1 VPWVRFDD
9 QYPINRKVTRLS
21 DAAYRLHNSAIFWC
35 ARNLTDGVVPEEDLE
50 DVCAQVR
57 TPRKFVTE
65 FLKRGLWH
73 EIGAKCHS
81 EECPSNPRNAVTD
94 AVSDAVSNGVTGW
107 VVHDYL
113 EYQPSRQKVKE
124 QREKGAA
131 RQRRFRERAL
141 TPSQQSHDNDLTE
154 AEPGAHGKADLGE
167 ESQVRGISN
176 GVTSPYNAVTN
187 GASHGVSNETPSRPV
202 PSRSSGG
209 SPSRHLQVGDARAKP
224 DEDED
229 LDKVND
235 QLEGRVIELLV
246 ELTGRTVDRAW
257 ASKIRR
263 QILDGRPDV
272 KNPLRYVSSAV
283 RGDPTRY
290 LPAADPGTEL
300 GAEVISAVR
309 ENDWETSAETA
320 RRRAAEA
327 RAALKGKT

>member
-9 QYPINRKVTRLS
+9 QFSIHRKVTGLS
-21 DAAYRLHNSAIFWC
+21 DAAFRLHVSAIFWC

-50 DVCAQVR
+50 VVCARVR
-57 TPRKFVTE
+57 TPQRFVAE
-65 FLKRGLWH
+65 LLKRGAWH
-73 EIGAKCHS
+73 EIGTECHS
-81 EECPSNPRNAVTD
+81 EDCPAHPDND
-94 AVSDAVSNGVTGW
+94 ATNGVTDGW
-107 VVHDYL
+107 VIHDYL
-113 EYQPSRQKVKE
+113 EFQYSKE
-124 QREKGAA
+124 RVMREREGNAA
-131 RQRRFRERAL
+131 RQKKWRD
-141 TPSQQSHDNDLTE
+141 QQKRKGNGVTDPDN
-154 AEPGAHGKADLGE
+154 A
-167 ESQVRGISN
+167 SSN
-176 GVTSPYNAVTN
+176 GV
-187 GASHGVSNETPSRPV
+187 SHSVSNETPSRPV

-235 QLEGRVIELLV
+235 QIEGRVIELLV

-283 RGDPTRY
+283 RGDPARY

-300 GAEVISAVR
+300 GAEVISTVR
-309 ENDWETSAETA
+309 GNDWETSAQTA